1 MGAAAGAIGR
11 GSGQDGAGRKHRD
24 CRRAAVQAGC
34 RQSGGA
40 SGQTA
45 RPLAR
50 RITYAVSQTGAV
62 TPDAVDRI
70 GLSLASQLD
79 LRPLLAFDEHPGSR
93 VGAILNQSPA
103 ATRDDVLVSLDE
115 TDLEFASAVRKAIF
129 TYDHIPQR
137 VNPRD
142 VSKVVR
148 AADQA
153 QLITALA
160 AAQADTAV
168 ADFLL
173 ANLPTRMADNLREEV
188 AERGIVKAADGE
200 AAMSAVAATVRDL
213 ERDGE
218 VQLIQPE
225 EEETD

>member
-1 MGAAAGAIGR
+1 M
-11 GSGQDGAGRKHRD
+11 
-24 CRRAAVQAGC
+24 
-34 RQSGGA
+34 
-40 SGQTA
+40 
-45 RPLAR
+45 
-50 RITYAVSQTGAV
+50 
-62 TPDAVDRI
+62 
-70 GLSLASQLD
+70 
-79 LRPLLAFDEHPGSR
+79 
-93 VGAILNQSPA
+93 
-103 ATRDDVLVSLDE
+103 LVSLDE